1 MRKIT
6 STIVL
11 LLATIL
17 VGCGGDSPESIM
29 KEIVANMN
37 TMAEIFEGVKDEASA
52 KAALPKI
59 EEVRKKM
66 RDVASRAKNVKT
78 NPAGEK
84 ALQESM
90 GKEMTGVMTRLMT
103 ARGTLEAKPE
113 LLKILE
119 PALQG
124 MENDM

>member
-59 EEVRKKM
+59 EDVRKKM
-66 RDVASRAKNVKT
+66 RDVAGRAKNVKT

-103 ARGTLEAKPE
+103 ARGKLEAKPE